1 MLGLILKDI
10 INLKKNV
17 RLFAL
22 FFVIYG
28 VVSVYQR
35 DASFFGSIF
44 TMLFAI
50 LVLSTFSYD
59 EMAKFDC
66 YALTMPLSRK
76 SIIQGKYLIMLL
88 LTLFGLVVNTIF
100 TLILNTIL
108 KTELTMANIQSG
120 LIGVAIVIFFYC
132 IVIPIITKFGIE
144 RARIILMFVYFIP
157 FLVGILINQLVKGKS
172 QPPEGLIEV
181 LNTLVKNIYVIVPI
195 VLILSLGLSYYISK
209 RIYEKKEF

>member
-1 MLGLILKDI
+1 
-10 INLKKNV
+10 
-17 RLFAL
+17 
-22 FFVIYG
+22 
-28 VVSVYQR
+28 
-35 DASFFGSIF
+35 
-44 TMLFAI
+44 
-50 LVLSTFSYD
+50 
-59 EMAKFDC
+59 
-66 YALTMPLSRK
+66 MPLSRK
-76 SIIQGKYLIMLL
+76 SIIQSKYLIMLL